1 MAYFPMFVD
10 LKGKKIIVIGG
21 GKVAYRKVTKL
32 LPFEAEITI
41 IAPDICFEIQ
51 NLSDDNSNL
60 ILKNRNFETEDIK
73 NAFLVISATNNS
85 STNQQVA
92 QICKSQNIPINS
104 VDDIENCTFLFPALV
119 KKESLVIG
127 CSTSGKAP
135 DIAAFVKNTI
145 EQNLPENIGQIVE
158 ILGILREELK
168 HKVTTQK
175 IRAQIIHNLLEYCQ
189 AKDFKISY
197 NELQEKMQNLIIEL
211 DESQLIK

>member
-32 LPFEAEITI
+32 LPFEAEITV
-41 IAPDICFEIQ
+41 IAPDICSEIQ

-60 ILKNRNFETEDIK
+60 IIKNRNFETEDIK

-104 VDDIENCTFLFPALV
+104 VDDIENCTFLFPALI

-127 CSTSGKAP
+127 CSTSGKVP
-135 DIAAFVKNTI
+135 DIAAFIKNAI
-145 EQNLPENIGQIVE
+145 EQDLPQNIGQVVE

-168 HKVTTQK
+168 NKVPTQK
-175 IRAQIIHNLLEYCQ
+175 IRAKIIHNLLEYCQ

-197 NELQEKMQNLIIEL
+197 NELQEKMQNLIIEFN
-211 DESQLIK
+211 ESQLIK

>member
-10 LKGKKIIVIGG
+10 LKDKKIIVIGG

-32 LPFEAEITI
+32 LPFEAEITV
-41 IAPDICFEIQ
+41 IAPDICSEIQ
-51 NLSDDNSNL
+51 SLSNDNSNL
-60 ILKNRNFETEDIK
+60 ILKNRNFEIEDIK
-73 NAFLVISATNNS
+73 NVFLVISATNNS

-92 QICKSQNIPINS
+92 QICKNQNIPINS

-145 EQNLPENIGQIVE
+145 EQDLPENIGQVVE

-168 HKVTTQK
+168 HKVPTQK

-189 AKDFKISY
+189 TKDFKISY
-197 NELQEKMQNLIIEL
+197 NELQEKMQSLIIEVN
-211 DESQLIK
+211 ESQLIK

>member
-1 MAYFPMFVD
+1 MAYFPMFID
-10 LKGKKIIVIGG
+10 LKGKKIIIIGG

-41 IAPDICFEIQ
+41 IAPDVCSEIQ
-51 NLSDDNSNL
+51 ELLNDNSNL
-60 ILKNRNFETEDIK
+60 ILKNRHFETEDIK

-92 QICKSQNIPINS
+92 QICKNQNIPINS
-104 VDDIENCTFLFPALV
+104 VDDIENCTFLFPALI

-145 EQNLPENIGQIVE
+145 EQNLPQNIDQIVE

-168 HKVTTQK
+168 NKIPTQK

-189 AKDFKISY
+189 SKDFKISY
-197 NELQEKMQNLIIEL
+197 NELQEKMQSLIIEL
-211 DESQLIK
+211 NESQLIK

>member
-10 LKGKKIIVIGG
+10 LKGKKIIIIGG
-21 GKVAYRKVTKL
+21 GKVAYRKVAKL
-32 LPFEAEITI
+32 LPFEAEITV
-41 IAPDICFEIQ
+41 IAPDICSEIQ
-51 NLSDDNSNL
+51 ELLNNNSNL

-73 NAFLVISATNNS
+73 NAFLVISATNNN

-158 ILGILREELK
+158 VLGILREELK

-197 NELQEKMQNLIIEL
+197 NELQEKMQNLIIKVN
-211 DESQLIK
+211 ESQLIK

>member
-10 LKGKKIIVIGG
+10 LKGKKVIIIGG

-32 LPFEAEITI
+32 LSFEAEITV
-41 IAPDICFEIQ
+41 IAPDICSEIQ
-51 NLSDDNSNL
+51 NLSNDNSNL
-60 ILKNRNFETEDIK
+60 ILKNRNFEIEDIK

-85 STNQQVA
+85 SKNQQVA

-104 VDDIENCTFLFPALV
+104 VDDIENCTFLFPALI

-145 EQNLPENIGQIVE
+145 EQDLPENIGQVVE

-197 NELQEKMQNLIIEL
+197 NELQEVMQSLIIEVN
-211 DESQLIK
+211 ESQLIK

>member
-32 LPFEAEITI
+32 LPFEAEITV

-51 NLSDDNSNL
+51 ELLNDNSNL

-73 NAFLVISATNNS
+73 NAFLVISATNNN

-104 VDDIENCTFLFPALV
+104 VDDIENCTFLFPALI

-127 CSTSGKAP
+127 CSTSGKVP
-135 DIAAFVKNTI
+135 DIAAFIKNAI
-145 EQNLPENIGQIVE
+145 EQDLPQNIGQVVE

-168 HKVTTQK
+168 HKVPTQK
-175 IRAQIIHNLLEYCQ
+175 IRAKIIHNLLEYCQ

-197 NELQEKMQNLIIEL
+197 NELQEKMQNLIIEFN
-211 DESQLIK
+211 ESQLIK

>member
-10 LKGKKIIVIGG
+10 LKGKKVIIIGG

-32 LPFEAEITI
+32 LSFEAEITV
-41 IAPDICFEIQ
+41 IAPDICSEIQ
-51 NLSDDNSNL
+51 NLSNDNSNL
-60 ILKNRNFETEDIK
+60 ILKNRNFEIEDIK

-104 VDDIENCTFLFPALV
+104 VDDIENCTFLFPALI

-145 EQNLPENIGQIVE
+145 EQDLPENIGQVVE

-197 NELQEKMQNLIIEL
+197 NELQEVMQSLIIKVN
-211 DESQLIK
+211 ESQLIK

>member
-10 LKGKKIIVIGG
+10 LKGKKIIIIGG
-21 GKVAYRKVTKL
+21 GKVAYRKVAKL
-32 LPFEAEITI
+32 LPFEAEITVVS
-41 IAPDICFEIQ
+41 PDICSEIQ
-51 NLSDDNSNL
+51 ELFNNNSNL

-73 NAFLVISATNNS
+73 NAFLVISATNNN

-92 QICKSQNIPINS
+92 QICKNQNIPINS

-145 EQNLPENIGQIVE
+145 EQNLPQNIDQIVE
-158 ILGILREELK
+158 VLGILREELK
-168 HKVTTQK
+168 NKVHTQK

>member
-10 LKGKKIIVIGG
+10 LKGKKVIIIGG

-32 LPFEAEITI
+32 LSFEAEITV
-41 IAPDICFEIQ
+41 IAPDICSEIQ
-51 NLSDDNSNL
+51 NLSNDNSNL
-60 ILKNRNFETEDIK
+60 ILKNRNFEIEDIK
-73 NAFLVISATNNS
+73 NSFLVISATNNS

-104 VDDIENCTFLFPALV
+104 VDDIENCTFLFPALI

-145 EQNLPENIGQIVE
+145 EQDLPENIGQVVE

-197 NELQEKMQNLIIEL
+197 NELQEVMQSLIIEVN
-211 DESQLIK
+211 ESQLIK

>member
-10 LKGKKIIVIGG
+10 LKGKKVIVIGG
-21 GKVAYRKVTKL
+21 EKVAYRKVTKL
-32 LPFEAEITI
+32 LPFEAEITV
-41 IAPDICFEIQ
+41 IAPDICSEIQ
-51 NLSDDNSNL
+51 NLSNDNSNL

-73 NAFLVISATNNS
+73 NTFLVISATNNS

-104 VDDIENCTFLFPALV
+104 VDDIENCTFLFPALI

-127 CSTSGKAP
+127 CSTSGKVP

-145 EQNLPENIGQIVE
+145 EQDLPENIGQIVE

-168 HKVTTQK
+168 NKVPTQK
-175 IRAQIIHNLLEYCQ
+175 IRAEIIHNLLEYCQ

-197 NELQEKMQNLIIEL
+197 NELQEKMQNLIIEFN
-211 DESQLIK
+211 ESQLIK

>member
-10 LKGKKIIVIGG
+10 LKGKKVIVIGG
-21 GKVAYRKVTKL
+21 GKVAYRKVAKL
-32 LPFEAEITI
+32 LPFEAEITV
-41 IAPDICFEIQ
+41 IAPDICSEIQ
-51 NLSDDNSNL
+51 ELFNNNSNL

-73 NAFLVISATNNS
+73 NAFLVISATNNN
-85 STNQQVA
+85 STNKQIA

-145 EQNLPENIGQIVE
+145 EQNLPENIGQVVE

-168 HKVTTQK
+168 NKVPTQK

-197 NELQEKMQNLIIEL
+197 NELQEVMQNLIIEL

>member
-10 LKGKKIIVIGG
+10 LKGKKVIVIGG
-21 GKVAYRKVTKL
+21 GKVAYRKITKL
-32 LPFEAEITI
+32 LPFEAEITV
-41 IAPDICFEIQ
+41 IAPDICSEIQ
-51 NLSDDNSNL
+51 ELLNNNSNL
-60 ILKNRNFETEDIK
+60 ILKNRNFEIEDIK

-85 STNQQVA
+85 YTNQQIA
-92 QICKSQNIPINS
+92 HICKSQNIPINS
-104 VDDIENCTFLFPALV
+104 VDDIENCTFLFPALI

-145 EQNLPENIGQIVE
+145 EQDLPENIGQVVE

-168 HKVTTQK
+168 NKVPTQK

-197 NELQEKMQNLIIEL
+197 NELQEKMQNLIIEFN
-211 DESQLIK
+211 ESQLIK

>member
-10 LKGKKIIVIGG
+10 LKDKKIIVIGG

-32 LPFEAEITI
+32 LPFEAEITV

-51 NLSDDNSNL
+51 SLSNDNSNL
-60 ILKNRNFETEDIK
+60 ILKNRNFEIEDIK
-73 NAFLVISATNNS
+73 NVFLVISATNNS

-92 QICKSQNIPINS
+92 QICKNQNIPINS

-145 EQNLPENIGQIVE
+145 EQDLPENIGQVVE

-189 AKDFKISY
+189 TKDFKISY
-197 NELQEKMQNLIIEL
+197 NELQEKMQSLIIEVN
-211 DESQLIK
+211 ESQLIK